1 MASTHKDP
9 VLVVLELTGANDYLN
24 TIVPYSNPLY
34 WDNRPKVHIA
44 EDQLL
49 PIDDEL
55 AFRSDTEPLKDIYD
69 KGNMAII
76 HGIGFENSPRSHF
89 RAMDI
94 WHTCEPDSIGINGWL
109 AKVIRDLDPG
119 GENVLKGVSL
129 GQGLPR
135 ALTMKGVPV
144 TSVNHLPTYG
154 VLSSNPGIASEQERV
169 QLLESF
175 ARMYAP
181 AIGTGPTMEYLGQ
194 AGRDALRGADIIR
207 VAPETYSSNV
217 EYANNPIARRLR
229 DVAQVHLAGLGTQV
243 FYTSYGPFDTHYDQM
258 GSHTK
263 LWMDVSAAM
272 HDFLADLGEHDASD
286 EVVIML
292 FSEFGRRVRDNGTGT
307 DHGAAGVAFRHRRQ
321 GKWWNVRDLSV
332 VETGRSHSGRPG
344 AQLRFPWLLL
354 HFGGKMVGTRPGNH
368 RRRTLRAN
376 VLRVALGSQT
386 RSRESG
392 YADHRRRRPGV

>member
-34 WDNRPKVHIA
+34 WDNRPRVNIGQ
-44 EDQLL
+44 DQLL
-49 PIDDEL
+49 VIDDEL
-55 AFRSDTEPLKDIYD
+55 AFRSDTEPLKEIYD
-69 KGNMAII
+69 NGNMAII
-76 HGIGFENSPRSHF
+76 HGIGFEKSPRSHF

-109 AKVIRDLDPG
+109 GKVIRDLDPS
-119 GENVLKGVSL
+119 GENVLKGVNL

-135 ALTMKGVPV
+135 AMTMRGVPV

-154 VLSSNPGIASEQERV
+154 VLSSNPGIESDQDRV
-169 QLLESF
+169 QMLDSF

-181 AIGTGPTMEYLGQ
+181 AIGTGPTMDYLGQ
-194 AGRDALRGADIIR
+194 AGRDALKGADIIR
-207 VAPETYSSNV
+207 VAPETYSSTV

-243 FYTSYGPFDTHYDQM
+243 FYTAHGPFDTHFDQL

-263 LWMDVSAAM
+263 IWQEVSGAISN
-272 HDFLADLGEHDASD
+272 FFADLREHNAGD
-286 EVVIML
+286 EVVLMV

-307 DHGAAGVAFRHRRQ
+307 DHGAGGVAFAMGNRVN
-321 GKWWNVRDLSV
+321 GGMYGTYPSLKPEDLSQGDLAPNYDFRGFYSTLV
-332 VETGRSHSGRPG
+332 DK
-344 AQLRFPWLLL
+344 WLGLDPVPIV
-354 HFGGKMVGTRPGNH
+354 GGNFEQMSFV
-368 RRRTLRAN
+368 
-376 VLRVALGSQT
+376 
-386 RSRESG
+386 
-392 YADHRRRRPGV
+392 

>member
-1 MASTHKDP
+1 M
-9 VLVVLELTGANDYLN
+9 
-24 TIVPYSNPLY
+24 
-34 WDNRPKVHIA
+34 
-44 EDQLL
+44 
-49 PIDDEL
+49 PIDGQL
-55 AFRSDTEPLKDIYD
+55 AFRSDIEPLKEIYD
-69 KGNMAII
+69 QGDMAII

-94 WHTCEPDSIGINGWL
+94 WHTCEPDSIGVDGWL
-109 AKVIRDLDPG
+109 AKVVRDLDPG

-135 ALTMKGVPV
+135 ALAMKGVPV
-144 TSVNHLPTYG
+144 TSVNNLPTYG
-154 VLSSNPGIASEQERV
+154 VLSSNPAIASEQDRT

-207 VAPETYSSNV
+207 VAPQTYSSTV

-243 FYTSYGPFDTHYDQM
+243 FYTAYGSFDTHYDQM

-263 LWMDVSAAM
+263 LWMDVSVAIR
-272 HDFLADLGEHDASD
+272 DFLADLREHGASE
-286 EVVIML
+286 EVVVML

-307 DHGAAGVAFRHRRQ
+307 DHGAAGAAFAIGDRVNGGMYGTYPSLKPEDLIEGDLAPNYDFR
-321 GKWWNVRDLSV
+321 GFYSTLAEKWLGLDPVPIV
-332 VETGRSHSGRPG
+332 GG
-344 AQLRFPWLLL
+344 
-354 HFGGKMVGTRPGNH
+354 HFEQMPFV
-368 RRRTLRAN
+368 
-376 VLRVALGSQT
+376 
-386 RSRESG
+386 
-392 YADHRRRRPGV
+392 